1 MGYADFTQIEMDVKF
16 IQEAVE
22 RLDSRVTELQIDLDT
37 NDYMNE
43 ALDWDYSK
51 IRKTVNFLIEQ
62 VEELHRNAEEAID
75 NEDLEEN
82 EDEE

>member
-1 MGYADFTQIEMDVKF
+1 MGYADSTQIEMDVKF
-16 IQEAVE
+16 VQEAVE

-62 VEELHRNAEEAID
+62 VKELHRNAEEAID